1 MQVSSAA
8 GLCINVVFRD
18 KTEDQVAR
26 LVQGRAAGSY
36 MVLCVVDASDGMW
49 ALVEGVVS
57 PCGSTV
63 VTWWRQL

>member
-1 MQVSSAA
+1 MRVSLAT

-18 KTEDQVAR
+18 EIEDQVAR

-36 MVLCVVDASDGMW
+36 MVLCVVDTSDGMW

-63 VTWWRQL
+63 VTWRRQL